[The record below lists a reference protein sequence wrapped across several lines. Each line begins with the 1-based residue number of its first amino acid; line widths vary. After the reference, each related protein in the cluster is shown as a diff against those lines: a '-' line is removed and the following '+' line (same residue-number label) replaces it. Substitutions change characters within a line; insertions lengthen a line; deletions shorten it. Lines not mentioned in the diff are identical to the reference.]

1 MNTRRAFLAAAGAA
15 AAWPALAQR
24 PQLPHPASLADELA
38 AAARRGKALVLMVSL
53 EHCPH
58 CRIVRESYLLP
69 LRAEGQPVLQIEID
83 RGLPVLDFAGRAATH
98 EQVARAFGVQVAP
111 TVLFI
116 GRGGREAA
124 ERITG
129 VPLLDFYG
137 AYLQE
142 RVGKANRSLA

>member
-1 MNTRRAFLAAAGAA
+1 
-15 AAWPALAQR
+15 
-24 PQLPHPASLADELA
+24 
-38 AAARRGKALVLMVSL
+38 MVSL

-98 EQVARAFGVQVAP
+98 QQVARAFGVQVAP

-142 RVGKANRSLA
+142 RVDKANRSLA

>member
-1 MNTRRAFLAAAGAA
+1 MPGRADTERVRDYAQYC
-15 AAWPALAQR
+15 PIALA
-24 PQLPHPASLADELA
+24 SEVLAERWTPL
-38 AAARRGKALVLMVSL
+38 
-53 EHCPH
+53 
-58 CRIVRESYLLP
+58 IVREL
-69 LRAEGQPVLQIEID
+69 VLGGRRFNEID

-142 RVGKANRSLA
+142 RVDKANRSLA

>member
-1 MNTRRAFLAAAGAA
+1 MNTRRTLLLAAGAA

-24 PQLPHPASLADELA
+24 PQLPHPASLAEELA
-38 AAARRGKALVLMVSL
+38 AAARRRKALVLMVSL

-69 LRAEGQPVLQIEID
+69 LRAEGQPVVQIEMD
-83 RGLPVLDFAGRAATH
+83 RSLPLLDLGGRAATH
-98 EQVARAFGVQVAP
+98 EQLARAFGVQVAP

-124 ERITG
+124 DRITG

-142 RVGKANRSLA
+142 RVDKANRSFA